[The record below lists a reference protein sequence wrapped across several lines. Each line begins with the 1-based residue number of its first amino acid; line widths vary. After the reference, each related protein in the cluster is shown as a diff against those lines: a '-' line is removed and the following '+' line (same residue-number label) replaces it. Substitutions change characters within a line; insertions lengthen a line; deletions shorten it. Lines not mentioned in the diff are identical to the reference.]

1 MNLASR
7 ICLGPV
13 DVLQHHLFRTM
24 VLRILPDRG
33 LCRPKRV
40 VSNDDVDSSRNDS
53 DRVRCPSVTRDAIR
67 TESRVSINN
76 LDCLIHA
83 DAGLLQRILQDLGNH
98 HNAQVSEVIY
108 RLNSGEIF
116 LVNES
121 HPEPQ
126 QLHLEG
132 SLIGL
137 LSRSHQS
144 PSKGLTCHVL
154 ARFLTDFVCY

>member
-1 MNLASR
+1 
-7 ICLGPV
+7 
-13 DVLQHHLFRTM
+13 M

-33 LCRPKRV
+33 ICRPKRLT
-40 VSNDDVDSSRNDS
+40 SNDDVASSSNDS
-53 DRVRCPSVTRDAIR
+53 DRVRCPSATRDAIH
-67 TESRVSINN
+67 TKSRVSTNK
-76 LDCLIHA
+76 LDCLKHSDA
-83 DAGLLQRILQDLGNH
+83 DLLQQILQDLGSH

-116 LVNES
+116 LVNET

-132 SLIGL
+132 SLIDL
-137 LSRSHQS
+137 LSGSYKS

-154 ARFLTDFVCY
+154 ARFLADRVCY